1 MESSYLGN
9 QNKLL
14 CQTPNKRQREMIK
27 LRRKKVE
34 WLKNKKEHELCP
46 KPCKLVFDGSKKK
59 DWTFV

>member
-46 KPCKLVFDGSKKK
+46 
-59 DWTFV
+59 